1 MSLGIP
7 NAVLGP
13 RCGGTA
19 SPKRTLLSLPGE
31 VRGLIYEAVFQDARL
46 EDQWP
51 SGLEASR
58 HELLLTNKSI
68 YKEGI
73 DLYYKHLRL
82 IMDCWTMPDIYGWH
96 NVGTV
101 LKAVSQRS
109 GCLPLRNMAK
119 IQNLH
124 LVIGTALPDLPRFES
139 LHLETIAPDRDF
151 VVSSKAVIS
160 TSAGVQEQIST
171 LACDV
176 HSTLIAW
183 TNTFAEGSEV
193 RCEYKFSHYSC
204 HSEHVVSISACHT
217 SELLTSLSLP
227 LVTRIEP
234 CST

>member
-7 NAVLGP
+7 NAVVGP

-19 SPKRTLLSLPGE
+19 SPKRTFLSLPGE
-31 VRGLIYEAVFQDARL
+31 VRGLIYEAVFQDAVL
-46 EDQWP
+46 GDQWP
-51 SGLEASR
+51 SGFEASR
-58 HELLLTNKSI
+58 HKLLLTNMSI

-82 IMDCWTMPDIYGWH
+82 VIDCWTMPDMYGWH

-101 LKAVSQRS
+101 LKAVSPAS

-124 LVIGTALPDLPRFES
+124 LVIGTTLPDLSSFES
-139 LHLETIAPDRDF
+139 LHLVTIALDRDF
-151 VVSSKAVIS
+151 VVSSKAAIS
-160 TSAGVQEQIST
+160 TPARVQEQIST
-171 LACDV
+171 IARDV

-193 RCEYKFSHYSC
+193 RCEYKFSYYSC
-204 HSEHVVSISACHT
+204 HSEHVVSISAQHT
-217 SELLTSLSLP
+217 SELLTS
-227 LVTRIEP
+227 
-234 CST
+234 